1 MNFKTCRKVKSWE
14 VMEENESSSDTDD
27 IVLESLP
34 VSDDASVIVL
44 DSDEK
49 EEGAG
54 TDDDDCVVLEHNFNC
69 LRIPPL
75 EVEEKLPKCDTW
87 EEFLVEEELM
97 VVSRKA
103 DLEQDSTSFGVSIGL
118 ENSDLGDPDVND
130 NILASDSPKNR
141 KRKKEKNKKSRSR
154 EGDDVGEDIGSGGT
168 KSKSKKHKSGRD
180 GKSRERQNSVERD
193 KPAAK
198 KKSERPISRKE
209 EKPRE
214 HIRKSTGNEVD
225 NNLSE
230 NNFVNKVAPTPIENA
245 QEQRQRVS
253 REMDVSLSHQLAI
266 SSEEEEEEEE
276 NLTGEAAGE
285 YWMRLATA
293 GAPQDDGGGEGGQG
307 DRKGGDDGGHQAGDD
322 LSCEV
327 ATREDQKGSKGDDEI
342 SFECQENDLFSE
354 DEEETDAEQAN
365 LVRDEQPVDE
375 EVGRGQDTGIDVFSL
390 GEYLI

>member
-1 MNFKTCRKVKSWE
+1 MGLISSKQQTETRVRKGFTWKS
-14 VMEENESSSDTDD
+14 
-27 IVLESLP
+27 
-34 VSDDASVIVL
+34 
-44 DSDEK
+44 
-49 EEGAG
+49 
-54 TDDDDCVVLEHNFNC
+54 
-69 LRIPPL
+69 
-75 EVEEKLPKCDTW
+75 
-87 EEFLVEEELM
+87 
-97 VVSRKA
+97 
-103 DLEQDSTSFGVSIGL
+103 
-118 ENSDLGDPDVND
+118 
-130 NILASDSPKNR
+130 
-141 KRKKEKNKKSRSR
+141 
-154 EGDDVGEDIGSGGT
+154 
-168 KSKSKKHKSGRD
+168 SKK
-180 GKSRERQNSVERD
+180 
-193 KPAAK
+193 
-198 KKSERPISRKE
+198 
-209 EKPRE
+209 
-214 HIRKSTGNEVD
+214 VD

-230 NNFVNKVAPTPIENA
+230 NNFVNNIAQTPIENA
-245 QEQRQRVS
+245 EEQWQRVS

-354 DEEETDAEQAN
+354 DEEETGAEQAN
-365 LVRDEQPVDE
+365 LVRDEQPVEE